1 MKFKV
6 GDKVKIKDS
15 LKEGGGFRLYVSEE
29 MAEYK
34 GKTVTIETIT
44 SSDKGIYEIEEDN
57 GIWCWSDDMFEVAKY
72 DYEDLKKSPIGTKVT
87 FEDGEILIKLQKDYY
102 NECSKHGYYR
112 DEKDL
117 KGLKD
122 NCGSCL
128 LGKIIKIEE
137 PQYTTVYKN
146 KKEILDET
154 EKRYLRGVIRPFR
167 NRVSAIRKMRYVSKN
182 KESAYIQIQ
191 YKDDAPTNFPC
202 YKDGT
207 MYDGMEADRDYT
219 LEELGL

>member
-1 MKFKV
+1 MRFKI
-6 GDKVKIKDS
+6 GDRVRVRKD
-15 LKEGGGFRLYVSEE
+15 LKCNNFYGGVRVNDE
-29 MAEYK
+29 MVNNK
-34 GKTVTIETIT
+34 GKILTII
-44 SSDKGIYEIEEDN
+44 GIDN
-57 GIWCWSDDMFEVAKY
+57 GTYLMEGSTWFWADEMFESKEY
-72 DYEDLKKSPIGTKVT
+72 TYEDLKKSPIGTKVT

-167 NRVSAIRKMRYVSKN
+167 NKVKTIVKYKSIDYKSK
-182 KESAYIQIQ
+182 SYIGITLEGF
-191 YKDDAPTNFPC
+191 YFNLPYFDTGA
-202 YKDGT
+202 
-207 MYDGMEADRDYT
+207 MYNGMKAEQKYT
-219 LEELGL
+219 LKELGL